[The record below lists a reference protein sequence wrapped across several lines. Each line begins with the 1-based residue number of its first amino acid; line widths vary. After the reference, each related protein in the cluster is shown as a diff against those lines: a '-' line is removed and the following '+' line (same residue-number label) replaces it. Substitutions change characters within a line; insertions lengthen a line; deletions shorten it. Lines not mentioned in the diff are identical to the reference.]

1 MAVKPNPIFPLL
13 LLACLA
19 CVGQPACRRPGPAPD
34 PATGQ
39 GGAAPASAPGTKA
52 ARIDPARWVPEL
64 DQCPRDASP
73 CRAMSELDQA
83 LRALPRDQ
91 RLQWLSRLLGHT
103 SARVQAY
110 ALVRLYPYRHRAELL
125 PRLEE
130 LMSGATDVTVLN
142 LASTMLLL
150 QNTGQAAAAFTR
162 HYGRLPREV
171 KQAIIWA
178 LRMNYSQLPLP
189 FLESL
194 KEDPE
199 ALVRSAALEIEA
211 VFRADLESLV
221 SCIRE
226 LRPEAGSCALA
237 IARTSN
243 AAAGTALLGLAAHF
257 ETQAREQKR
266 LVRAPP
272 ELATAIEL
280 AHGQKRLD
288 TAEAVDVLTRLLD
301 NRRLEDEIRAQAAYS
316 LGAVGGRGVIP
327 RLAKHRKD
335 PRKKVGY
342 AARRA
347 IYFIER
353 DPE

>member
-1 MAVKPNPIFPLL
+1 MAPTRPPLSCFL
-13 LLACLA
+13 WLACLA
-19 CVGQPACRRPGPAPD
+19 CLACRSPDPAPD

-39 GGAAPASAPGTKA
+39 GGAAPAGSPGAKT
-52 ARIDPARWVPEL
+52 ARTDPARWIPEL

-73 CRAMSELDQA
+73 CRAMNELDQA

-91 RLQWLSRLLGHT
+91 RLQWLTRLLGHA

-110 ALVRLYPYRHRAELL
+110 ALVRLYPYRHRTDLL

-130 LMSGATDVTVLN
+130 LMSGSTDATVLN
-142 LASTMLLL
+142 LSATMLLL

-162 HYGRLPREV
+162 HWDRLPREV
-171 KQAIIWA
+171 KQALIWA
-178 LRMNYSQLPLP
+178 LRMNYAHLPLP

-194 KEDPE
+194 KGDPL
-199 ALVRSAALEIEA
+199 ALVRSVALEIEA
-211 VFRADLESLV
+211 VYRADLEELAT
-221 SCIRE
+221 CIRE

-237 IARTSN
+237 IARTAN
-243 AAAGTALLGLAAHF
+243 ATAGAALVALVDHF
-257 ETQAREQKR
+257 ERLAKEHKR

-301 NRRLEDEIRAQAAYS
+301 NRRLEDEIRTQAAFS

-347 IYFIER
+347 IHFIER